1 MSKKIVLIE
10 DNPEMRENT
19 SELLSLSNYEVFT
32 AENGRVGIDKVK
44 TIKPDLVICD
54 IMMPEYDGYDVL
66 YMLSKDRETSTIPF
80 IFLTAKTDKS
90 DMRKG
95 MSMGA
100 DDYLTKP
107 YTENELL
114 EAIETRLSKSRKL
127 KEFYSRDEEGLRQF
141 INEARGF
148 EQLKNLSVD
157 RKVRK
162 FKKKEMIFHESDHPT
177 YLYFIISGKVKAFRM
192 NEDGKE
198 FIIDL
203 YNEGDFIGYM
213 ALLENGVYKESAVA
227 LEETEVALIP
237 KSDFNML
244 LQSNRDVAA
253 KFIKLLSN
261 NILEKEEKLLR
272 IAYSSVRIRVA
283 EALMQLHDKY
293 NTEKSKPFTISISRD
308 DLASLVGTATETV
321 IRTLSEFKDEKL
333 IEAKASNITI
343 LNAEALSN
351 LRY

>member
-1 MSKKIVLIE
+1 MKKIVLIE
-10 DNPEMRENT
+10 DNNEMRENT
-19 SELLSLSNYEVFT
+19 TEILELSNYEVFP
-32 AENGRVGIDKVK
+32 AENGRVGIDMVK
-44 TIKPDLVICD
+44 RVKPDLVICD

-80 IFLTAKTDKS
+80 IFLTAKTDRA
-90 DMRKG
+90 DIRKG

-107 YTENELL
+107 YTEHELL
-114 EAIETRLSKSRKL
+114 EAIETRMIKSKKL
-127 KEFYSRDEEGLRQF
+127 REFYSRDEEGLLQF

-157 RKVRK
+157 RKTRK
-162 FKKKEMIFHESDHPT
+162 FKKKEMIFHEGDHPT
-177 YLYFIISGKVKAFRM
+177 YLYFIVSGKVKAFRM
-192 NEDGKE
+192 NEEGKE

-203 YNEGDFIGYM
+203 YNQGDFFGYM
-213 ALLENGVYKESAVA
+213 ALLENAVYLESAVA

-237 KSDFNML
+237 KSDFHIL
-244 LQSNRDVAA
+244 LQSNRDVSAR
-253 KFIKLLSN
+253 FIKLLSN

-293 NTEKSKPFTISISRD
+293 NTEKIKPFTISISRD
-308 DLASLVGTATETV
+308 DLASLVGIATETV

-343 LNAEALSN
+343 LNAEALAH

>member
-1 MSKKIVLIE
+1 MKKIVLIE
-10 DNPEMRENT
+10 DNNEMRENT
-19 SELLSLSNYEVFT
+19 TEILELSNYEVFP
-32 AENGRVGIDKVK
+32 AENGRIGIDMVK
-44 TIKPDLVICD
+44 RVKPDLVICD

-66 YMLSKDRETSTIPF
+66 YMLSKDRDTSTIPF
-80 IFLTAKTDKS
+80 IFLTAKTDRS
-90 DMRKG
+90 DIRKG

-107 YTENELL
+107 YTEHELL
-114 EAIETRLSKSRKL
+114 EAIETRMIKSKKL
-127 KEFYSRDEEGLRQF
+127 REFYSRDEEGLLQF

-157 RKVRK
+157 RKTRK
-162 FKKKEMIFHESDHPT
+162 FKKKEMIFHEGDHPT
-177 YLYFIISGKVKAFRM
+177 YLYFIVSGKVKAFRM
-192 NEDGKE
+192 NEEGKE

-203 YNEGDFIGYM
+203 YNQGDFFGYM
-213 ALLENGVYKESAVA
+213 ALLENAVYLESAVA

-237 KSDFNML
+237 KSDFHIL
-244 LQSNRDVAA
+244 LQSNRDVSAR
-253 KFIKLLSN
+253 FIKLLSN

-293 NTEKSKPFTISISRD
+293 NTEKIKPFTISISRD
-308 DLASLVGTATETV
+308 DLASLVGIATETV

-343 LNAEALSN
+343 LNAEALAH

>member
-1 MSKKIVLIE
+1 MKKIVLIE
-10 DNPEMRENT
+10 DNLEMRENT
-19 SELLSLSNYEVFT
+19 TEILELSNYEVFP

-44 TIKPDLVICD
+44 QIKPDLVICD

-66 YMLSKDRETSTIPF
+66 YMLSKDRETATIPF
-80 IFLTAKTDKS
+80 IFLTAKTDRS
-90 DMRKG
+90 DVRKG

-107 YTENELL
+107 YSESELI
-114 EAIETRLSKSRKL
+114 EAIETRLNKSRKL

-148 EQLKNLSVD
+148 EQLKNLSID

-162 FKKKEMIFHESDHPT
+162 FKKKEMIFHEADHPT
-177 YLYFIISGKVKAFRM
+177 YLYFINSGKVKSFRM

-198 FIIDL
+198 LIVDL
-203 YNEGDFIGYM
+203 YNQGDFFGYM
-213 ALLENGVYKESAVA
+213 PLLEGIPYRESAVA

-237 KSDFNML
+237 KSDFNLL
-244 LQSNRDVAA
+244 LQSNRDVAG

-261 NILEKEEKLLR
+261 NISEKEDKLLR
-272 IAYSSVRIRVA
+272 IAYSSVRKRVA
-283 EALMQLHDKY
+283 EALTQLHDKY
-293 NTEKSKPFTISISRD
+293 NTEKVEPFTISISRD

-321 IRTLSEFKDEKL
+321 IRTLSEFKEEKL

-343 LNAEALSN
+343 LDPKGLAN
-351 LRY
+351 LKY

>member
-1 MSKKIVLIE
+1 MKKIVLIE
-10 DNPEMRENT
+10 DNNEMRENT
-19 SELLSLSNYEVFT
+19 TEILELSNYEVFP
-32 AENGRVGIDKVK
+32 AENGRVGIDMVK
-44 TIKPDLVICD
+44 RVKPDLVICD

-80 IFLTAKTDKS
+80 IFLTAKTDRA
-90 DMRKG
+90 DIRKG

-107 YTENELL
+107 YTEHELL
-114 EAIETRLSKSRKL
+114 EAIETRMTKSKRL
-127 KEFYSRDEEGLRQF
+127 REFYSRDEEGLLQF

-157 RKVRK
+157 RKTRK
-162 FKKKEMIFHESDHPT
+162 FKKKEMIFHEGDHPT
-177 YLYFIISGKVKAFRM
+177 YLYFIVSGKVKAFRM
-192 NEDGKE
+192 NEEGKE

-203 YNEGDFIGYM
+203 YNQGDFFGYM
-213 ALLENGVYKESAVA
+213 ALLENAVYLESAVA

-237 KSDFNML
+237 KSDFHIL
-244 LQSNRDVAA
+244 LQSNRDVSAR
-253 KFIKLLSN
+253 FIKLLSN

-293 NTEKSKPFTISISRD
+293 NTEKIKPFTISISRD
-308 DLASLVGTATETV
+308 DLASLVGIATETV

-343 LNAEALSN
+343 LNSEALAH

>member
-1 MSKKIVLIE
+1 MKKIVLIE
-10 DNPEMRENT
+10 DNLEMRENT
-19 SELLSLSNYEVFT
+19 SELLELSNYEVFI
-32 AENGRVGIDKVK
+32 AENGRTGIDKVK
-44 TIKPDLVICD
+44 QIKPDLVICD

-66 YMLSKDRETSTIPF
+66 YMLSKDRETATIPF
-80 IFLTAKTDKS
+80 VFLTAKTDKS
-90 DMRKG
+90 DIRKG

-107 YTENELL
+107 YSENDLI
-114 EAIETRLSKSRKL
+114 EAIETRLAKSKKM

-157 RKVRK
+157 RKIRK
-162 FKKKEMIFHESDHPT
+162 FKKKEMIFHEGDHPT
-177 YLYFIISGKVKAFRM
+177 YLYLIISGKVKGFRM
-192 NEDGKE
+192 NQDGKE

-203 YNEGDFIGYM
+203 YNEGDFFGYM
-213 ALLENGVYKESAVA
+213 ALLENAINQESAVA

-237 KSDFNML
+237 KSDFNL
-244 LQSNRDVAA
+244 LFQSSRDVSA

-261 NILEKEEKLLR
+261 NILEKEEKLLK

-283 EALMQLHDKY
+283 DALMQLHDKY
-293 NTEKSKPFTISISRD
+293 NTEKIKPFTISISRD

-321 IRTLSEFKDEKL
+321 IRTLSEFKEEKL

-343 LNAEALSN
+343 LNAESLAN